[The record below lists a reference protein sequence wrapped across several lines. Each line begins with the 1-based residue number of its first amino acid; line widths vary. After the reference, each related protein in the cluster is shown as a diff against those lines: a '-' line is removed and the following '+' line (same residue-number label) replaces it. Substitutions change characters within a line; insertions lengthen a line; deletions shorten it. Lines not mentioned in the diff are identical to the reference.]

1 VRLEENNNA
10 EQPKPKIPEVTPP
23 KVDIRP
29 EIQNLVDEFASK
41 ILPNMTVHELQYFV
55 QKTGLIPASA
65 QTPKKV
71 PAVAPPPKKRTVEP
85 LPELREF
92 QEIMDGIEAYV
103 TEGFEEPKA
112 IIPLR
117 QEGAE
122 NPLLNL
128 IMDKLGSF
136 LDNIG
141 KNPKVQDGIAN
152 FLDALAKKMMEGK

>member
-1 VRLEENNNA
+1 MEENNNM

-29 EIQNLVDEFASK
+29 EIQNLIDKFATE

-55 QKTGLIPASA
+55 QRTGFMPVAA

-71 PAVAPPPKKRTVEP
+71 PAVAPPPKKRPVEP

-117 QEGAE
+117 QENTE

-128 IMDKLGSF
+128 IMDKLGGF
-136 LDNIG
+136 LDNIS
-141 KNPKVQDGIAN
+141 KNPKVQDSIAN
-152 FLDALAKKMMEGK
+152 FLDALAKKIGEGK